1 MKATDTGAA
10 DRRSTTVRLMSANG
24 VRGGDRRDQRH
35 QDVDAPDEWRL
46 VRVLRRRARHLALRV
61 YQPWAMR
68 VIARDRVTTIAGAR
82 IEVPV
87 GVFHPGLLF
96 SSTRFVA
103 RRLERV
109 SMDGASLLEVG
120 CGAGLLSV
128 LAAKRGARVTAL
140 DINATAVECTSAN
153 ARRNGVVVEAIV
165 SDLFDALAPRPFDIV
180 VVTPPYFQAD
190 PIDDAARAWFAGA
203 NFEYYRRLFAGIDS
217 FVGPS
222 TLAVMGQGED
232 SDVVAIGAI
241 AAESGLRLE
250 LWASKVLWFDQQ
262 KLYRIV
268 VA

>member
-1 MKATDTGAA
+1 MG
-10 DRRSTTVRLMSANG
+10 ANG
-24 VRGGDRRDQRH
+24 LRGGDRRESRI
-35 QDVDAPDEWRL
+35 DAPDERRV
-46 VRVLRRRARHLALRV
+46 VRALRRRARHLALRA
-61 YQPWAMR
+61 YQPWALR
-68 VIARDRVTTIAGAR
+68 VIAHDRITTIAGAR

-103 RRLERV
+103 RQLDQV
-109 SMDGASLLEVG
+109 SMDGVSLLEVG
-120 CGAGLLSV
+120 CGAGLISV
-128 LAAKRGARVTAL
+128 LAAQRGAQVTAL
-140 DINATAVECTSAN
+140 DINAAAVQCTLAN
-153 ARRNGVVVEAIV
+153 ARCNGVVVEAVV

-203 NFEYYRRLFAGIDS
+203 NFQYYRRLFAGIDS

-222 TLAVMGQGED
+222 TLAVIGQGED
-232 SDVVAIGAI
+232 SDVAAIGAI
-241 AAESGLRLE
+241 AAQSGLRLE

>member
-1 MKATDTGAA
+1 MSTLLTTALSAGAGVPCSAMGHTRLRRA
-10 DRRSTTVRLMSANG
+10 D
-24 VRGGDRRDQRH
+24 DRI
-35 QDVDAPDEWRL
+35 DAPVERRW
-46 VRVLRRRARHLALRV
+46 VRSLRRRARRLALRA

-68 VIARDRVTTIAGAR
+68 VIAHDRVATVAGAR
-82 IEVPV
+82 IEVPA
-87 GVFHPGLLF
+87 GVFHPGLLY

-103 RRLERV
+103 RQLERLP
-109 SMDGASLLEVG
+109 MDGASLLEVG
-120 CGAGLLSV
+120 CGAGLISV

-140 DINATAVECTSAN
+140 DINVTAVHCTLAN
-153 ARRNGVVVEAIV
+153 ARRNGVVVDAIV

-203 NFEYYRRLFAGIDS
+203 NFEYYRRLFAGIDA

-222 TLAVMGQGED
+222 TLALMGQGED
-232 SDVVAIGAI
+232 SDIAAIAAI
-241 AAESGLRLE
+241 AAECGLRLE

-268 VA
+268 AR